1 MNQRAQI
8 GVLHDHTPTLDRVIL
23 KATIRTRPE
32 TGAKNL
38 DGLTMDV
45 ITAEADDYD
54 TAKAELESKTP
65 DGWQMLSIRRT

>member
-1 MNQRAQI
+1 M
-8 GVLHDHTPTLDRVIL
+8 IL